1 MSGIDDNLVL
11 ETIILWIRDRI
22 PEEDADIRPDTRLLE
37 TSLLNSMDLLEM
49 VTYIEDRYGIEFD
62 PDDMVPENFES
73 PARIVELVIGSHGPN
88 VSIILDAAA
97 GPSRVQ
103 SSRSAR
109 MILPISFRGNLSRNS
124 MICGTSK
131 LARR

>member
-73 PARIVELVIGSHGPN
+73 PARIVELVIGSHP
-88 VSIILDAAA
+88 
-97 GPSRVQ
+97 
-103 SSRSAR
+103 
-109 MILPISFRGNLSRNS
+109 
-124 MICGTSK
+124 
-131 LARR
+131 